1 MIESRYPFVDPLM
14 RRAASGV
21 VGAPRLERCWR
32 AVSARLPARLRGL
45 MIQAFTEEA
54 VRRGVTH
61 RCFGIGSTA
70 DVVGDLRDFTWATAY
85 FHVRPYEP
93 ETTAFLQDHLKPGMR
108 FVDIGANAG
117 YFSILAA
124 RQTGASGRVVAVE
137 PDPVLATRIRELATI
152 NKVATQLVV
161 ADVALAAHNG
171 NAEFFPSPQAW
182 NTGLG
187 SLLQRGMHVPSEAIR
202 VGIARYDDHVPVL
215 LRGRADV
222 IKIDV
227 EMSEAD
233 VLIGAERTL
242 AESPP
247 AWIIMESETDGPAAR
262 MLAERG
268 FRIQGELDRSGAGMP
283 NLLMRYDP
291 S

>member
-1 MIESRYPFVDPLM
+1 MS
-14 RRAASGV
+14 
-21 VGAPRLERCWR
+21 
-32 AVSARLPARLRGL
+32 
-45 MIQAFTEEA
+45 QAFTEEA

-70 DVVGDLRDFTWATAY
+70 NVVGDLRDFTWATAY
-85 FHVRPYEP
+85 FQGRPYEP
-93 ETTAFLQDHLKPGMR
+93 ETTAFLQSHLKPGMR
-108 FVDIGANAG
+108 FVDVGANAG

-137 PDPVLATRIRELATI
+137 PDPVLATRIHELATI
-152 NKVATQLVV
+152 NEVAAQLVV
-161 ADVALAAHNG
+161 AGVALAAQNG
-171 NAEFFPSPQAW
+171 DADFFPSPQAW

-187 SLLQRGMHVPSEAIR
+187 SLLQRGLHVPGDAFR
-202 VGIARYDDHVPVL
+202 VRTARYDDHVPVL
-215 LRGRADV
+215 LGGPADI

-247 AWIIMESETDGPAAR
+247 AWIIMESETDGPAAH
-262 MLAERG
+262 MLVERG
-268 FRIQGELDRSGAGMP
+268 FRIQGELDRSGVGMTS